1 MCILNIFVS
10 HLILFL
16 NLTLQYRSLRYLGV
30 RLGEEKGR
38 KLILYH
44 MYHGKYKS
52 FFFFFFFEKA
62 FSFCSVFHEDKSV
75 SLTWRKH

>member
-52 FFFFFFFEKA
+52 FFFFFFLKRHFLSVL
-62 FSFCSVFHEDKSV
+62 SFMKIKVFP
-75 SLTWRKH
+75 